1 MLVNT
6 GSHTEAIAT
15 GLIPRSNRDTFAAAP
30 LRIDNPR

>member
-1 MLVNT
+1 VNT

-15 GLIPRSNRDTFAAAP
+15 GLIPRSNRDTFAAAR